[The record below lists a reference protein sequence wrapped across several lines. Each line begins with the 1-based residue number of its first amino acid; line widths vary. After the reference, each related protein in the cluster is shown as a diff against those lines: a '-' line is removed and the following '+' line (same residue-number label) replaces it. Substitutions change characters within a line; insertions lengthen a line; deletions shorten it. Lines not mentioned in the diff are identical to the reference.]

1 MKTYKFDV
9 LWHAKWKLWKM
20 TTDAG
25 LSNTYQTNYNYPGTK
40 QPALYL
46 ILQPVGAKL
55 GNMSNSDAV
64 YPQLYPEICAQ
75 TILSFLCGL

>member
-1 MKTYKFDV
+1 MQDLILKTYKFDV

-40 QPALYL
+40 QPAF
-46 ILQPVGAKL
+46 
-55 GNMSNSDAV
+55 
-64 YPQLYPEICAQ
+64 C
-75 TILSFLCGL
+75 T